1 MVLSSTD
8 SRVRKDDRLQ
18 RPVAHLCIHHSH
30 FSLNFPACST
40 ALFPVYFP
48 GMSQLSDALRTKL
61 IPWARQE
68 NQERFV
74 VARPLMSAVHP
85 PAGVALRR
93 RKLAGPRVI
102 MRNRRHHGS
111 RRNII
116 AEWPNDQMQESNHY
130 KLVCVLS
137 GQIDFRVGSYTV
149 QCGEGFI
156 LLLPPGLPRTN
167 APYNARESACHTLS
181 LLLLHHAVQCF
192 TSRATPGKPWEGQVE
207 NYLFPAPR
215 VAQTLQLI
223 VDELMEN
230 REQCTPITNDLFLAF
245 WAALQREALGN
256 HYTNPG
262 PMGRPSAMP
271 QTPTDFKAELEHYFQ
286 KHLHQNLSLER
297 VARAMYLSRA
307 QFSRR
312 IRQETGKSFVE
323 FLTDY
328 RIAEGKTLLQDSSW
342 PVAAIAEFLGF
353 RSASYFQTVFR
364 RHTGQTPTEYR
375 KTEK

>member
-1 MVLSSTD
+1 
-8 SRVRKDDRLQ
+8 
-18 RPVAHLCIHHSH
+18 
-30 FSLNFPACST
+30 
-40 ALFPVYFP
+40 
-48 GMSQLSDALRTKL
+48 MSQLSDALRTKL
-61 IPWARQE
+61 IPWSRQE
-68 NQERFV
+68 NQERFI
-74 VARPLMSAVHP
+74 VARPSMSAVRAP
-85 PAGVALRR
+85 EGVVLRR
-93 RKLAGPRVI
+93 RKLMGPRIVVKD
-102 MRNRRHHGS
+102 RRHYGY

-116 AEWPNDQMQESNHY
+116 AEWPNDRMQESNHY

-137 GQIDFRVGSYTV
+137 GNIDFRVGSYTV

-167 APYNARESACHTLS
+167 SPYNAGESACHTLS

-192 TSRATPGKPWEGQVE
+192 NSRSTPQSPWEGMVE

-215 VAQTLQLI
+215 IAQTLQLI
-223 VDELMEN
+223 VDELTEN
-230 REQCTPITNDLFLAF
+230 REHCTPITNDLFLAF
-245 WAALQREALGN
+245 WTALQREVLGK

-262 PMGRPSAMP
+262 PMGRPAALP
-271 QTPTDFKAELEHYFQ
+271 QSPTDFRAELEHYFQ
-286 KHLHQNLSLER
+286 KHLHRNLSLEQ
-297 VARAMYLSRA
+297 VAREMYLSRA

-328 RIAEGKTLLQDSSW
+328 RIAEGKTLLKDSTW

-364 RHTGQTPTEYR
+364 RHTGQTPTQYR
-375 KTEK
+375 NSKE